1 MESKKKKNKKGILI
15 SVYISCHIYFSVSVP
30 NASNAELVM
39 LTVSDIVRQL
49 IIAHKEKRDV
59 NLNK

>member
-1 MESKKKKNKKGILI
+1 MESKKKKNKKGTYMRYSTVTCATVI
-15 SVYISCHIYFSVSVP
+15 VQ

-39 LTVSDIVRQL
+39 LTVSEIVKQL

>member
-1 MESKKKKNKKGILI
+1 M
-15 SVYISCHIYFSVSVP
+15 IYVNVCIITVP

-39 LTVSDIVRQL
+39 LTVSEIVKQL

>member
-1 MESKKKKNKKGILI
+1 MC
-15 SVYISCHIYFSVSVP
+15 SCNQGRTAACPQTINQPCRSAAPDV
-30 NASNAELVM
+30 SNAELVM
-39 LTVSDIVRQL
+39 MTVSEIVKQL